1 MKKFVFLYYGGG
13 DMSPESMAAWGSWF
27 ESISDKLVDGG
38 NPFGE
43 GRVVTK
49 DGATALSAAMQPAT
63 GYSIVNADSIDAAQ
77 KLLDGCPA
85 SEGVQVYEAIPM

>member
-1 MKKFVFLYYGGG
+1 MKKFVFLYYGM
-13 DMSPESMAAWGSWF
+13 DEPTPEVMAAWGSWF
-27 ESISDKLVDGG
+27 ESIGDKLVDGG
-38 NPFGE
+38 NPFGA

-49 DGATALSAAMQPAT
+49 NGATDLSAAMKPAT

-85 SEGVQVYEAIPM
+85 HDGVQVYEALPL